1 MNKITVIRSIISIN
15 VMVNNVIAQ
24 CRQNIFFLAH
34 LGCSQWDE
42 VETRSGKHR

>member
-1 MNKITVIRSIISIN
+1 MNKINLGKNIQSANHIVAKL
-15 VMVNNVIAQ
+15 VEQ

-42 VETRSGKHR
+42 VETRSNKYK